1 MPNPTTTK
9 ARRILTG
16 VMIIQAQPSWVP
28 ALILKRVDRPYWRQQ
43 KRGKGKN
50 SQCF

>member
-1 MPNPTTTK
+1 MSIPTRSK
-9 ARRILTG
+9 ASTLLNQ